1 MQNFTRRLTH
11 VFNVKTYDTMYMT
24 GAFAAI
30 MAAKTIDDKM
40 HNTASSGDG
49 FNPVVSNVI
58 TSYLWVA
65 FFGTY
70 GVPFYAVKRLAE
82 SYPYRRPIND

>member
-1 MQNFTRRLTH
+1 
-11 VFNVKTYDTMYMT
+11 MYMT

-30 MAAKTIDDKM
+30 MAAKTIDDKIG
-40 HNTASSGDG
+40 NVSGDDG
-49 FNPVVSNVI
+49 FNPLVGNVI

-70 GVPFYAVKRLAE
+70 GVPFYTVKRLAE
-82 SYPYRRPIND
+82 AYPYRRPVVP